1 LPIVIFQ
8 STHTLLANDTTRIEK
23 TTIPIYT
30 AHTIQYNTNTN
41 TIMNVG
47 ALKTNI
53 TEIGT
58 KLAKETKVKADALKE
73 KAEEA
78 LANAKQKKAATATAG
93 EEASDAADGGAPTTP
108 TTSSKRSSATS
119 RIQDT
124 IAGVADRIKLP
135 TVRVEEGS
143 IADILLKAK
152 SNIFHEKGGGADAS
166 KTDEKAVVV
175 VVVAGEPSD
184 FENIKTK
191 VDDLASE
198 MESTANDKE
207 SPKEKVQKNLILIL
221 GKLKAAQDKFVAMVE
236 AKKKEKAAATA
247 TAANGEAEGEG
258 EGDASSPD
266 AGDERS
272 KRKSGS
278 LQLKNVLLTAEA
290 AARVAFENAER
301 VARDAAKK
309 TGLFDGGTRK
319 SASDTMHDIADAN
332 AEADAEEPSAAA
344 ETADEAPTTTEPE
357 PAPAAATTDE
367 PEVAI

>member
-1 LPIVIFQ
+1 
-8 STHTLLANDTTRIEK
+8 
-23 TTIPIYT
+23 
-30 AHTIQYNTNTN
+30 
-41 TIMNVG
+41 MNVG

-78 LANAKQKKAATATAG
+78 LANAKQKKAASNSATATAG
-93 EEASDAADGGAPTTP
+93 EGASDAADGGAAPTTP

-166 KTDEKAVVV
+166 KTDETA

-247 TAANGEAEGEG
+247 NGEAEGQ
-258 EGDASSPD
+258 GDASSPD

-332 AEADAEEPSAAA
+332 AEAEPSEEEPSAAA
-344 ETADEAPTTTEPE
+344 ETADEAPTTTEP
-357 PAPAAATTDE
+357 APAAATTDE